1 MNNSLKIISKA
12 MANRVQGKIVQLVHQ
27 NQYGFIK
34 TKTIQDC
41 LGWAFEY
48 LHQCK
53 HSKREIVLLK
63 LDFEKAFDMIEH
75 SAVLQVMTSM
85 GFPPKWTEWVQ
96 TLFSTASSAVLLN
109 GVPGKFFPCKRGVR
123 QGDPLSPL
131 LFAIGADI
139 LQSIVNKGHQRGIF
153 KLSIPIIGDQNFPI
167 VQYADDTLLFM
178 QASGKQLLALK
189 ALLNTVALSTGLK
202 VNFSKSCLIPLNLDE
217 DKADFLAKTFGC
229 ALGTLPFTYLGLP
242 LSCSKPKV
250 VDFSPLTDRIER
262 RLVATSSF
270 LSYGDRLTL
279 VNSVLSAMPI
289 YYMCSLQ
296 LPVAVIENIDRARRH
311 FLWRGKDLTS
321 TKKSLAAWGKVCR
334 PKKKGGL
341 GVIDLKVQNR
351 AMLLK
356 HLGKFFNKHIH
367 IPWVNLVW
375 SSYYADK
382 LPQSANVCGSFWWRD
397 II

>member
-1 MNNSLKIISKA
+1 

-109 GVPGKFFPCKRGVR
+109 GVPGKFFPY
-123 QGDPLSPL
+123 
-131 LFAIGADI
+131 I

-189 ALLNTVALSTGLK
+189 ALLNTVALSTDR
-202 VNFSKSCLIPLNLDE
+202 VNTRDLLEK
-217 DKADFLAKTFGC
+217 KH
-229 ALGTLPFTYLGLP
+229 
-242 LSCSKPKV
+242 SKPPNV
-250 VDFSPLTDRIER
+250 PLTCDLCTRGFLQTSLRGFQGNPNPPLKMLRRSRRGERYKKPSVDEQFARFVEVIQKIHIHVSLLDAMQVPTYARYLKDILNNKRPLPTIEM
-262 RLVATSSF
+262 VK
-270 LSYGDRLTL
+270 LTEECNNAIL
-279 VNSVLSAMPI
+279 HTL
-289 YYMCSLQ
+289 L
-296 LPVAVIENIDRARRH
+296 EKK
-311 FLWRGKDLTS
+311 KDLGCLTITCS
-321 TKKSLAAWGKVCR
+321 IRT
-334 PKKKGGL
+334 
-341 GVIDLKVQNR
+341 Q
-351 AMLLK
+351 
-356 HLGKFFNKHIH
+356 KF
-367 IPWVNLVW
+367 
-375 SSYYADK
+375 D
-382 LPQSANVCGSFWWRD
+382 
-397 II
+397 